1 MVLEQVQ
8 VFGVCRNRNRCDLLF
23 ISGLGLGFPYPNALQ
38 QQLQQQQLM
47 LTLNQCLQQI
57 TMQQLEMQNMQRQ
70 MQNLS
75 LLYEPVDLDPH
86 YLSKTD
92 TNYRCLAD
100 SSMSDIIWYKKQ
112 VQKPCLKFFKK
123 HFLLVFFVQ
132 NNVRLNSFQV
142 FKKL

>member
-100 SSMSDIIWYKKQ
+100 SNMSDII
-112 VQKPCLKFFKK
+112 
-123 HFLLVFFVQ
+123 
-132 NNVRLNSFQV
+132 
-142 FKKL
+142 